1 MSLHCLVIAASHRP
15 DSLNRKLAT
24 AAVAQLHK
32 EDFATD
38 FPEYAA
44 FDLPL
49 FNDEE
54 RQRGHT
60 PEALKSVAALMSK
73 ADALLIASPEY
84 NWSYPGSLKNMLDW
98 VSHLSP
104 CPLSGKPALL
114 MSATP
119 SQRGGVVG
127 LGHLKTVLEAL
138 GMYVMP
144 SSFLLSRAPEAFAE
158 DGNLAD
164 ERQEARLSS
173 LIHEFSAYAK
183 ALHRL

>member
-1 MSLHCLVIAASHRP
+1 MSLHCLLIAASHRP

-24 AAVAQLHK
+24 AAEAELHK
-32 EDFATD
+32 EGFATN
-38 FPEYAA
+38 FPEYGA

-49 FNDEE
+49 FNDAE
-54 RQRGHT
+54 RLQGKT
-60 PEALKSVAALMSK
+60 PEALNTVAALMGK
-73 ADALLIASPEY
+73 ADALLICSPEY

-98 VSHLSP
+98 VSYLSP

-114 MSATP
+114 LSATP

-127 LGHLKTVLEAL
+127 ISHLKTVLEAL
-138 GMYVMP
+138 GMYVLP
-144 SSFLLSRAPEAFAE
+144 SSFLLARAQEAFTQ

-164 ERQEARLSS
+164 DGQKARLSS